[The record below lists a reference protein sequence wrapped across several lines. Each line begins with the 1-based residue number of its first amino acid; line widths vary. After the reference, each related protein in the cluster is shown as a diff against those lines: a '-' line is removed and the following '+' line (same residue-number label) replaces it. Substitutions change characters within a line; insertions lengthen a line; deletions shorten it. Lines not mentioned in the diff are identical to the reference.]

1 MFFEDRMSDKNLLAV
16 SSSWN
21 LDLPV
26 SFKLVVKLLAPGGQ
40 VGTVN
45 ISSRLLAASWSLLL
59 VVFLLIGNDLYN
71 SGFLFF
77 MFANALT
84 AWYPTPSQ
92 FKHPSHPPDPSS
104 YLDLIKNLEIKSTLK
119 YKRFKKIAWTQF
131 HHLHLQWKFKL
142 LAGKFTWGN
151 KAKHCWALSTNFWKQ
166 NVCWHHPPMFC
177 LITSSKLS
185 RQ

>member
-1 MFFEDRMSDKNLLAV
+1 MNVRKNLLVV

-40 VGTVN
+40 FGTVN
-45 ISSRLLAASWSLLL
+45 ISSRLLAPSWSLLL

-71 SGFLFF
+71 SGCFLF

-104 YLDLIKNLEIKSTLK
+104 YLDLIKNLEHCVHNCNQPYDEMHQGHWLKIKFGFSQTG
-119 YKRFKKIAWTQF
+119 KRSPKIFEIGWQAPEIHKINSF
-131 HHLHLQWKFKL
+131 
-142 LAGKFTWGN
+142 FT
-151 KAKHCWALSTNFWKQ
+151 
-166 NVCWHHPPMFC
+166 
-177 LITSSKLS
+177 
-185 RQ
+185 

>member
-1 MFFEDRMSDKNLLAV
+1 MFSNWPTKNLQSLLKKDSIRKIFWNRGYGMFFEDRMWSINLLVV

-40 VGTVN
+40 FGTVN

-104 YLDLIKNLEIKSTLK
+104 YLDLIKNLEHCVHNCNQP
-119 YKRFKKIAWTQF
+119 YEEMHQQF
-131 HHLHLQWKFKL
+131 
-142 LAGKFTWGN
+142 
-151 KAKHCWALSTNFWKQ
+151 
-166 NVCWHHPPMFC
+166 
-177 LITSSKLS
+177 
-185 RQ
+185 

>member
-1 MFFEDRMSDKNLLAV
+1 MWNINLLVV

-40 VGTVN
+40 FGTVN

-71 SGFLFF
+71 SGFFLF

-104 YLDLIKNLEIKSTLK
+104 YLDLIKNLEHYVNNCNQPYDEMHQCFWFIVLGAFHLGLIPIITTVSGLLWI
-119 YKRFKKIAWTQF
+119 YRFIEQHF
-131 HHLHLQWKFKL
+131 YY
-142 LAGKFTWGN
+142 
-151 KAKHCWALSTNFWKQ
+151 
-166 NVCWHHPPMFC
+166 
-177 LITSSKLS
+177 LIF
-185 RQ
+185 

>member
-1 MFFEDRMSDKNLLAV
+1 MWNINLLVV

-40 VGTVN
+40 FGTVN

-71 SGFLFF
+71 SGFFLF

-119 YKRFKKIAWTQF
+119 YKRFKQIAWTQF

-142 LAGKFTWGN
+142 LAGKFSWGN
-151 KAKHCWALSTNFWKQ
+151 KAKHCWVMSTNFLFSK
-166 NVCWHHPPMFC
+166 VCWQRPAMFF
-177 LITSSKLS
+177 LYTSSKLYCP
-185 RQ
+185 

>member
-1 MFFEDRMSDKNLLAV
+1 MVPSKTSVKWWYQLAYWLLCRLYLKKKDSNGEVFWHKGYGMFFEDRIWNINLLVV

-40 VGTVN
+40 FGTVN

-119 YKRFKKIAWTQF
+119 YKRFKQIAWT
-131 HHLHLQWKFKL
+131 
-142 LAGKFTWGN
+142 
-151 KAKHCWALSTNFWKQ
+151 
-166 NVCWHHPPMFC
+166 
-177 LITSSKLS
+177 
-185 RQ
+185 